1 MQSADVLLKALFL
14 QGNIATGYRQY
25 QPCTS
30 PLTFSEENMRE
41 VIPCDPACHDSP
53 TSNPAINAE
62 PGLSTR
68 FLSKAHWRNM
78 NAKGGQT
85 GQHPCR
91 VGDGREKGSCNISAL
106 ARQCGQNDSAPR
118 KDSYLDMHKC
128 HLFFY
133 MKDKIPPLPTSD
145 WVSMKVWEGSSI
157 SAVHPVST
165 TKENAGM
172 EGGYTGC
179 VAGSWEH

>member
-14 QGNIATGYRQY
+14 QGNIAMGYRQY

-118 KDSYLDMHKC
+118 KDSYLDTHKC

-145 WVSMKVWEGSSI
+145 WVSMKV
-157 SAVHPVST
+157 
-165 TKENAGM
+165 
-172 EGGYTGC
+172 
-179 VAGSWEH
+179 